1 MKRFL
6 LIFITALSLAG
17 CAVNA
22 RYVSYTDQQFQPK
35 AKYYFISIY
44 PESQT
49 PPLAQPYRVIG
60 RVETEGLVGE
70 GVNSDTLADEARAIA
85 RAKGADAIIN
95 VRTEGATVGGTDV
108 IPGHCGYRHCR
119 PTEYVSHV
127 DTLLRFRGELIAFTP
142 AGIPESK

>member
-1 MKRFL
+1 MKRFFP
-6 LIFITALSLAG
+6 IMIAVLSLAG
-17 CAVNA
+17 CAVNT

-35 AKYYFISIY
+35 GKYYFISIY

-60 RVETEGLVGE
+60 RVETAGLIGE
-70 GVNSDTLADEARAIA
+70 GVNADTLEDKARAIA
-85 RAKGADAIIN
+85 RAKGADAVIN
-95 VRTEGATVGGTDV
+95 VRTEAAAVGGTEV
-108 IPGHCGYRHCR
+108 IPGRCGYYHCR

-142 AGIPESK
+142 AGIAESQ